1 MILNKFFAELFG
13 TFVFLAVIIT
23 SVESRNTHD
32 KAQAWFK
39 IGLALS
45 ISILAFGFI
54 SGGHFNPA
62 VSLMFFANNKLS
74 LQELTVYIIAQIL
87 GALLAYAYFIFT
99 KNT

>member
-13 TFVFLAVIIT
+13 TFIFLAVIIT
-23 SVESRNTHD
+23 SVESRD
-32 KAQAWFK
+32 KAQAWVK

-62 VSLMFFANNKLS
+62 VSVMFFANKKLS
-74 LQELTVYIIAQIL
+74 VQELAVYIIAQIL
-87 GALLAYAYFIFT
+87 GALLAYFYFIFT

>member
-13 TFVFLAVIIT
+13 TFIFLAVIIT
-23 SVESRNTHD
+23 SVESRD
-32 KAQAWFK
+32 KAQAWIK
-39 IGLALS
+39 IGVALS
-45 ISILAFGFI
+45 ICILAFGFI

-62 VSLMFFANNKLS
+62 VSLMFFVNNKLS

>member
-23 SVESRNTHD
+23 SVESRS
-32 KAQAWFK
+32 KAQAWIK
-39 IGLALS
+39 IGVALS
-45 ISILAFGFI
+45 VSILAFGFI

-74 LQELTVYIIAQIL
+74 VQELAVYIIAQIL
-87 GALLAYAYFIFT
+87 GALLAYFYFIFT